1 MDLTLLYLLLW
12 ALLLLIS
19 GYFMPSVKPLR
30 NARIL
35 AWSAVL
41 ATVVFSEQ
49 ITLSE
54 SPLYRMGA
62 IVCLLL
68 LAMKSIV
75 LVEAYPQG
83 NKLNVVQWSAFAVA
97 WFGMRP
103 ALFENFWSNPLSQI
117 GALVL
122 KALSRIVLGWL
133 LLYLGYRLKQAGL
146 SNFYLNDLPTLIGLS
161 LILHFGIL
169 NLATAFWR
177 SVGVNVTELFR
188 APYRAMSLKEFW
200 GKRWNLAFSE
210 MTALVAYR
218 PIKRYFSPSLAVF
231 LSFLLSGLL
240 HEIAISFPV
249 RAGYGLPLFYFV
261 LHGGLMYAEEK
272 VAWVKRITLN
282 PVHARIWVMT
292 WLILPMPILFHPHF
306 LVEVVQPLS
315 QCFLFFL

>member
-12 ALLLLIS
+12 ALLLLVG
-19 GYFMPSVKPLR
+19 GYFMPKVKPLR
-30 NARIL
+30 SARIL
-35 AWSAVL
+35 AWSTIL

-49 ITLSE
+49 ITLTE

-83 NKLNVVQWSAFAVA
+83 NKLNFVQWSGFALA

-103 ALFENFWSNPLSQI
+103 ALFETFWGKPLSNI
-117 GALVL
+117 GALLL
-122 KALSRIVLGWL
+122 KALSRIVLGWV
-133 LLYLGYRLKQAGL
+133 LLYLGHRLKQAGIN
-146 SNFYLNDLPTLIGLS
+146 NFYLSDLPTLIGLS
-161 LILHFGIL
+161 LILHFGVL

-188 APYRAMSLKEFW
+188 APYRSMSLKEFW

-218 PIKRYFSPSLAVF
+218 PIKRYFSPALAVF

-249 RAGYGLPLFYFV
+249 RTGYGWPLLYFA

-272 VAWVKRITLN
+272 VELVKRIITH
-282 PVHARIWVMT
+282 PVYARIWVMT
-292 WLILPMPILFHPHF
+292 WLVVPMPILFHVAF
-306 LVEVVQPLS
+306 RNEVVKPLAALLLMV
-315 QCFLFFL
+315 Q